1 MLFRSSLGML
11 IEKKGAPPAC
21 PANVP
26 SCAEV
31 FCYKGQWYIS
41 CAQREPGCEQYLEIF
56 KLTWNPDGTVTLGER
71 ME

>member
-1 MLFRSSLGML
+1 MLM
-11 IEKKGAPPAC
+11 EKRGDPPAC

-31 FCYKGQWYIS
+31 FRYRREWYIS

-56 KLTWNPDGTVTLGER
+56 RLFWNEDGTVTLGER
-71 ME
+71 VE